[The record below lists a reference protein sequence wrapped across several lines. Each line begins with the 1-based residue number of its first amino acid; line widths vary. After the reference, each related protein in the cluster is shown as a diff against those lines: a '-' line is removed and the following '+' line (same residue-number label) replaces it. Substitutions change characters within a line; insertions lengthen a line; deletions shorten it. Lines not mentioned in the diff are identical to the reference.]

1 MPGAIKVLGN
11 ASLGFGTCE
20 LGTTFGQIEDGS
32 LTLTGDVENVPDCCG
47 GLQSVLLTNERYELE
62 FNAIFNSG
70 ATLPARGA
78 GITFPIAGIAG
89 SVMEWTLKWTAGKT
103 KMFSIKATHWVSLG
117 SGAGST
123 AGPALTTVS
132 CS

>member
-1 MPGAIKVLGN
+1 MAGSIKVLGN

-32 LTLTGDVENVPDCCG
+32 LTLTGDIETIPDCCG

-62 FNAIFNSG
+62 FNVILNSG
-70 ATLPARGA
+70 ATLPTRGQ
-78 GITFPIAGIAG
+78 GIVFPVSGIAG
-89 SVMEWTLKWTAGKT
+89 SVLEWTVKWTAGKS
-103 KMFSIKATHWVSLG
+103 KMLSIKATHWASLG

-123 AGPALTTVS
+123 AGPAVSTVG